1 MVLVIDDQ
9 SMVWYMFDTVA
20 IALWFGNNQS
30 LKFKKSIC
38 FNMISLPG
46 IIPSNI
52 PMKIQKIFGCTAKP
66 QQSENKIKNKCVLEE
81 GNYK

>member
-1 MVLVIDDQ
+1 MFQYDQ
-9 SMVWYMFDTVA
+9 FTGY
-20 IALWFGNNQS
+20 I
-30 LKFKKSIC
+30 
-38 FNMISLPG
+38 